1 MEGVTA
7 WSLLANENL
16 ENLPVLS
23 KENLDNLPVLSKE
36 KLENLAVLSKEKLE
50 ILLGLD
56 VERRSTRWAVGP
68 SMEAAGRPSSGQ
80 GPVHAFQLGG
90 ISS

>member
-1 MEGVTA
+1 MEGVAA
-7 WSLLANENL
+7 WSLLANEYL

-23 KENLDNLPVLSKE
+23 KEN
-36 KLENLAVLSKEKLE
+36 LE

-90 ISS
+90 VSS